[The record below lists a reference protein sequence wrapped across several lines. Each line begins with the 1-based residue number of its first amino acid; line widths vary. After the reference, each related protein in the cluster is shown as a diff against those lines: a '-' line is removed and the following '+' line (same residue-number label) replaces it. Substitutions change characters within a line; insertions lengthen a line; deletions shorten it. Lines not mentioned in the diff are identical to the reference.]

1 MNLRKSLLKKK
12 MKWKK
17 IYEKKENFFTQS
29 GVPIYA
35 GVAYVDES
43 TVSKTIGIMET
54 YRSFYHLV
62 NLNEPIGTST
72 SVIFSTRVNCKTKKY
87 IHDYIQFFS
96 DQFGKGTSGT
106 HKYWEGGYP
115 NAPWKHDTRIEKISK
130 HACKIK
136 PSYVSDHKKMFK
148 K

>member
-1 MNLRKSLLKKK
+1 MEMEKNLRKKRG
-12 MKWKK
+12 
-17 IYEKKENFFTQS
+17 EFFYSIRSTY
-29 GVPIYA
+29 IC